1 MVKQAPLPFS
11 PSTCTQPPWRS
22 TISFTTARPTPR
34 PPLSRLRPA
43 SARQKRE
50 NTMRASS
57 LERPMPVS
65 RTAMEAMMSPFF
77 TDTVMWP
84 PSGV

>member
-1 MVKQAPLPFS
+1 M

-22 TISFTTARPTPR
+22 TISFTTASPMPS

-43 SARQKRE
+43 SARQNRE
-50 NTMRASS
+50 NTILASS
-57 LERPMPVS
+57 DERPMPVS
-65 RTAMEAMMSPFF
+65 CTAMEAMMSPFF
-77 TDTVMWP
+77 TRTVMFP